1 MKLSQS
7 NLIVVS
13 LLALSLNAHYPAAEV
28 LAAPQ
33 GSKQDKSV
41 KPEAPVKQALPVKSD
56 APQTSKQDK
65 SVKPE
70 KPVPAKSQAP
80 VTAVKTT
87 GKEKPAPTK
96 GKSASRPRTTM
107 LVPPPPPMTPSLLVD
122 PSMQAVLGMTM
133 PVEMLGKETLKERE
147 KEVAIQHKD
156 AALELEA
163 KQRKLKDKEDR
174 AVSFEELY
182 KEGVVSRRELEAA
195 QAEAKEYVV
204 DVERLAVK
212 EHELKLLLERI
223 NKRLAALSPKPGKKS
238 LLR

>member
-1 MKLSQS
+1 MKLPQS

-13 LLALSLNAHYPAAEV
+13 LLALGLNAQYPAAEV

-33 GSKQDKSV
+33 PCKQEKAV
-41 KPEAPVKQALPVKSD
+41 KPEAPVKQAQPVK
-56 APQTSKQDK
+56 TEK

-70 KPVPAKSQAP
+70 NSVPAKA
-80 VTAVKTT
+80 TAAKTQS
-87 GKEKPAPTK
+87 KEKPAQTK
-96 GKSASRPRTTM
+96 SKSTPRPRTTM
-107 LVPPPPPMTPSLLVD
+107 LVPPPPPMTPSILVD
-122 PSMQAVLGMTM
+122 PGMQAVLGMTM

-147 KEVAIQHKD
+147 KEIAIQHKD

-174 AVSFEELY
+174 AVTFEELY

-195 QAEAKEYVV
+195 QAEAKEFVV
-204 DVERLAVK
+204 DVERLATK

>member
-13 LLALSLNAHYPAAEV
+13 LLALGLNAYYPAAEV

-33 GSKQDKSV
+33 PSKQEKAV
-41 KPEAPVKQALPVKSD
+41 KPEVPAKQALPVK
-56 APQTSKQDK
+56 T
-65 SVKPE
+65 E
-70 KPVPAKSQAP
+70 KPAPAKAPAQA
-80 VTAVKTT
+80 TAAKTP
-87 GKEKPAPTK
+87 GKEKPAQTK
-96 GKSASRPRTTM
+96 SKSASRPRTTM
-107 LVPPPPPMTPSLLVD
+107 LVPPPPPMTPSILVD
-122 PSMQAVLGMTM
+122 PGMQAVLGMTM

-174 AVSFEELY
+174 AVNFEELY

-195 QAEAKEYVV
+195 QAEAKEFVV

-212 EHELKLLLERI
+212 ERELKLLLERI